1 MSRSGKKWL
10 NAEVDYLKENYALK
24 SVEDIAA
31 FLDRDVSAVKS
42 RAGVL
47 KLTKKKLVKDFHD
60 EILKL
65 AKAELTVGEV
75 AKKLGFSDSTIFQY
89 GKEHN
94 IRFASDLK
102 TNVCHKNGGI
112 DKKQLK
118 VDFDTITFSD
128 WFTYWYQTY
137 RMGKLA
143 EETRMKYRSTQT
155 RIASH
160 PLGKKKLKEIAR
172 EDVQKYVDWY
182 GKDHA
187 KQTVNDHM
195 QFIRSAFQDAII
207 DGHISSNPAVNVQLV
222 FKEQRLSISEQKA
235 MRDKKKWLEVD
246 EYMKFK
252 YSLLFDLKKSLL
264 VECEAVSQNTNQIV
278 EILLFVALKTGA
290 RLGEILGITFSD
302 VDFHE
307 KFINI
312 DKSWDYKKH
321 NGGSFK
327 PTKNTASIRRVPV
340 DQETLDILKM
350 YFSWLNTNHVE
361 TKEETIFNVAG
372 SDIYNSTINA
382 KLAKLLK
389 ELEIEP
395 ISIHKLRHTQASL
408 LIAKDVPLQVIAKR
422 LGHTDTNMIQRVYGH
437 LLKQTEERGNRMVL
451 EAI

>member
-31 FLDRDVSAVKS
+31 FLDRDVSACKS
-42 RAGVL
+42 RAALL
-47 KLTKKKLVKDFHD
+47 KLTKKKLTEDYHD

-65 AKAELTVGEV
+65 AEAELTVGEV
-75 AKKLGFSDSTIFQY
+75 AEKLGFSYSTIHQY
-89 GKEHN
+89 GKEKK
-94 IRFASDLK
+94 IQFASDLQ
-102 TNVCHKNGGI
+102 TNANHENGGI
-112 DKKQLK
+112 DKKKLEI
-118 VDFDTITFSD
+118 DFDTITFSD

-143 EETRMKYRSTQT
+143 EETRMKYRSTQAQ
-155 RIASH
+155 IASQA
-160 PLGKKKLKEIAR
+160 LGKKKLKEIIR

-187 KQTVNDHM
+187 KLTVNDHM

-222 FKEQRLSISEQKA
+222 HKEQRLSISEQKA

-264 VECEAVSQNTNQIV
+264 VECDSVSQHTKQIIDV
-278 EILLFVALKTGA
+278 LLFVALKTGA

-302 VDFHE
+302 VEFHE
-307 KFINI
+307 KYINI

-327 PTKNTASIRRVPV
+327 STKNTASIRKILV
-340 DQETLDILKM
+340 DKETLDILKM
-350 YFSWLNTNHVE
+350 YFNWLDMNHVK
-361 TKEETIFNVAG
+361 TKEETIFNVSGA
-372 SDIYNSTINA
+372 DVYNSTINSM
-382 KLAKLLK
+382 LAKLLID
-389 ELEIEP
+389 LEIEP
-395 ISIHKLRHTQASL
+395 ITIHKLRHTQASL